1 MVYIGMELIGIV
13 WRIQGCCSD
22 DIQTKLCGVD
32 CVLAYETA
40 SDYLGTNAGTHQR
53 PAFYVYSLKE
63 LNIDGVEC
71 IVVDSYDNLEVVYE
85 RGMYCT
91 SVTQTL
97 IDLLRNDRDDQV
109 IVESMADWYF
119 SHNESFDGLEIPE
132 DIRELFESY
141 IEDAVD
147 YYSY

>member
-1 MVYIGMELIGIV
+1 M
-13 WRIQGCCSD
+13 WRIKGCCSG
-22 DIQTKLCGVD
+22 DIRLKLTGVD
-32 CVLAYETA
+32 CVLAFETA

-63 LNIDGVEC
+63 LNIEGVEC
-71 IVVDSYDNLEVVYE
+71 TVVDSYDSIDIVQE

-91 SVTQTL
+91 SVEQTL

-119 SHNESFDGLEIPE
+119 SHNESFEGLNIPD
-132 DIRELFESY
+132 DIKELFDSY